1 MDATALTLKL
11 EREPSFG
18 LDDAVP
24 VRGTPDAGAV
34 GRFNDYMDTPAANA
48 DGVAPVTPAAAEDAA
63 ARATRVT
70 PGDGILNGLN
80 SLGADMS
87 HGWQSVKDVLASG
100 NTPDI
105 KDMLSI
111 QVSLIGLSMHYE
123 LVNKCVTRSTQNLD
137 QLVKLQ

>member
-11 EREPSFG
+11 EREPSLG

-24 VRGTPDAGAV
+24 VRAAPDAGAI
-34 GRFNDYMDTPAANA
+34 GRFNDYMTPAPAAA
-48 DGVAPVTPAAAEDAA
+48 DGVAPASAAGAEDAI
-63 ARATRVT
+63 ARAGRAT

-87 HGWQSVKDVLASG
+87 RDWQSVKDVLAG
-100 NTPDI
+100 KNMPDI
-105 KDMLSI
+105 KDMLSV
-111 QVSLIGLSMHYE
+111 QVSLIGLSMHHE